1 MANTSNFNFELI
13 PFDTIPWHQKE
24 HDNWHIAD
32 SVFARFVSVNNMKGV
47 WNNATAVALGE
58 KYVDSDADT
67 IWEVLLAHTTA
78 STGTFSADRT
88 ANPSYWQ
95 GITVDQ
101 SSAGTWAAGTAYSVN
116 DFVTDSN
123 RYGVVFTAHTSVTSY
138 NQGVSDG
145 NIVTLIDLST
155 DLAAA
160 ETSATNAA
168 ASATQA
174 ATSVSSVNL
183 PSIEASKFLQA
194 NAGAT
199 AYEAKTAAEV
209 LTAITASGDITSA
222 ANLIAT
228 GTVEPAG
235 DTSAGDNAAIGYTAA
250 EGLILT
256 GQGSTND
263 ITIKNDADGEVCGVP
278 TGTDDLRFPDNAKA
292 EWGAAGDLQ
301 AYHDGSNSYLV
312 DNGTGNLKIQGSQ
325 VDIIGS
331 GETMATFAD
340 DGAAPLYHN
349 NGVKI
354 ATTATGIQV
363 TGTALVTTDTDTSNT
378 GSVTLDF
385 QTNQNFVL
393 TFTGNVDLANPSTEQ
408 VGQAGVIVC
417 IQDGTGSRTLSL
429 GSQYKTAGDAGI
441 TLSTAANS
449 VDIIPYFVSA
459 ADSIIIGAVQLAMA
473 GA

>member
-47 WNNATAVALGE
+47 WNNATVVALGE
-58 KYVDSDADT
+58 KYVDSEADT

-174 ATSVSSVNL
+174 AASVTSVNL

-194 NAGAT
+194 NAGAS

-209 LTAITASGDITSA
+209 LSAITSGVK
-222 ANLIAT
+222 IAP
-228 GTVEPAG
+228 GG
-235 DTSAGDNAAIGYTAA
+235 DTTASDPAAIGYTAA
-250 EGLILT
+250 EGIIVT

-263 ITIKNDADGEVCGVP
+263 VTIKNDADGEVCGVP

-340 DGAAPLYHN
+340 DGAATLYHN

-363 TGTALVTTDTDTSNT
+363 TGTALATTDTDTSNT

-393 TFTGNVDLANPSTEQ
+393 TFTGNVALANPTTEQ
-408 VGQAGVIVC
+408 VGQSGVIVC

-429 GSQYKTAGDAGI
+429 GTDFETAAGAGI
-441 TLSTAANS
+441 TLSTAGNA
-449 VDIIPYFVSA
+449 VDVIPYFVKA
-459 ADSIIIGAVQLAMA
+459 ANSIQLGAVQLAFS
-473 GA
+473 